1 MWKFQ
6 SLLFANLP
14 TFTHFAFFWCI
25 FLFFFLNHTSRT
37 HRSLMA
43 IFTHFR
49 ENPSIKC
56 SSNYYIV
63 FSKPLKKSIHWRNM
77 NTQRTKTECYFMI
90 TQTRLK
96 QQKKIQLVFIDHK
109 LCHIFEWRN
118 FIDHKLCHIFE
129 WSNLQQMIYIGT
141 SLTLRAIFQE
151 IDEQLETKCA
161 R

>member
-1 MWKFQ
+1 MNAKISEFVIWRP
-6 SLLFANLP
+6 SNLH
-14 TFTHFAFFWCI
+14 TFCVFFNH
-25 FLFFFLNHTSRT
+25 FFFFFNHTSRT

-49 ENPSIKC
+49 ENPSIKD

-63 FSKPLKKSIHWRNM
+63 FSKPCHTCGHSFKQQSNQIDWRNM
-77 NTQRTKTECYFMI
+77 KTQRTKTECYFMI

-109 LCHIFEWRN
+109 LCHLFEW
-118 FIDHKLCHIFE
+118 K
-129 WSNLQQMIYIGT
+129 NLQQIIYIGT

-151 IDEQLETKCA
+151 IEEQLKTKCA
-161 R
+161 I

>member
-1 MWKFQ
+1 MNAKISEFVIWRPSNLHTFCVFFI
-6 SLLFANLP
+6 LF
-14 TFTHFAFFWCI
+14 F
-25 FLFFFLNHTSRT
+25 FFFLNHTSRT

-43 IFTHFR
+43 IFTHFG

-63 FSKPLKKSIHWRNM
+63 FSKPCHTCRHSFKQQSNQIDWRNM
-77 NTQRTKTECYFMI
+77 KTQRAKAESYFMI

-109 LCHIFEWRN
+109 LCHIF
-118 FIDHKLCHIFE
+118 D
-129 WSNLQQMIYIGT
+129 WSNLQQIICIGT
-141 SLTLRAIFQE
+141 LLTLRAIFQE